1 MTKEKM
7 NELYNVSKKIVYIM
21 IELGITNYNGYTLK
35 FTSQGNFLMLRY
47 TFISPTLKDSYIKED
62 LNNFIPATTKKIMER
77 FNSDLGNNFFE
88 TLENLYIKYI
98 K

>member
-1 MTKEKM
+1 MQE
-7 NELYNVSKKIVYIM
+7 NELILVV
-21 IELGITNYNGYTLK
+21 E
-35 FTSQGNFLMLRY
+35 
-47 TFISPTLKDSYIKED
+47 DSED